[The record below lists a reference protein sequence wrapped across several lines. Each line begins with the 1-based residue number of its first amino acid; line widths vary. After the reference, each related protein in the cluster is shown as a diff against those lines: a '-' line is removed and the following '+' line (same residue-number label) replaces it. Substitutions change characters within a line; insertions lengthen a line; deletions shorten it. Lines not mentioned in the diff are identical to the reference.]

1 MKKHILL
8 PILGLM
14 LVYGCEKKEAI
25 KDTTDEKFCID
36 KNLKEKITIDPVQK
50 RTVSESINLTGNIT
64 YNNDHVVQFNSL
76 VEGIITKTTFS
87 LGDYVKKGQVL
98 AEIKSTELNGMQSE
112 SKSLQSQLSVAQR
125 QLQAT
130 KSMFDDG
137 IASQKDL
144 MQAQSELDVL
154 KSSLENVKANLAMFS
169 ASSERAVF
177 QIKAPTEGYVVAK
190 NISPG
195 MQITDGSEP
204 LFTISDLKEIWV
216 LVNVYTSNLKNVT
229 ENMLV
234 DVTTPAYPG
243 EIFKGK
249 ITMLSKVFD
258 AEEHVLKARIVMENK
273 NLKLKPGMTADIVID
288 KSLGGEMLAAVPAKA
303 AIFDNNRNYILI
315 YKDDCTIETREIN
328 PTIKNNNWIYF
339 DKGVNEG
346 EKVITKNHLLIHERL
361 KN

>member
-1 MKKHILL
+1 MKKLILL

-14 LVYGCEKKEAI
+14 LVYGCGKKEEI
-25 KDTTDEKFCID
+25 KDIKEEKFCID
-36 KNLKEKITIDPVQK
+36 KDLKEKITIEPVQK
-50 RTVSESINLTGNIT
+50 RSVSESINLTGNIT
-64 YNNDHVVQFNSL
+64 YNADHVVQFNSL

-98 AEIKSTELNGMQSE
+98 AEIKSTELNSMQAE
-112 SKSLQSQLSVAQR
+112 SKSFQSQIAVAQR
-125 QLQAT
+125 NLQST
-130 KSMFDDG
+130 KSMFEDG

-169 ASSERAVF
+169 ASSERSVF
-177 QIKAPTEGYVVAK
+177 LIKAPTEGYIVAK

-216 LVNVYTSNLKNVT
+216 LVNVYTSNLKNVS

-234 DVTTPAYPG
+234 DVTTPAYPD

-249 ITMLSKVFD
+249 IKMLAKVFD
-258 AEEHVLKARIVMENK
+258 VDEHVLKARIVMENK
-273 NLKLKPGMTADIVID
+273 NLKLKPGMTADIIID
-288 KSLGGEMLAAVPAKA
+288 KSKGGEMLAAVPAKA
-303 AIFDNNRNYILI
+303 VIFDNNRDHILI
-315 YKDDCTIETREIN
+315 YKNDCTIETREVN
-328 PTIKNNNWIYF
+328 PIIKNNNWIYF

-346 EKVITKNHLLIHERL
+346 EMVITKNQLLIHERL

>member
-1 MKKHILL
+1 MKKLILL

-14 LVYGCEKKEAI
+14 LVYGCGKKEEI
-25 KDTTDEKFCID
+25 KENKDEKFCID
-36 KNLKEKITIDPVQK
+36 KDLKEKITIEPVQK
-50 RTVSESINLTGNIT
+50 RAVSESINLTGNIT

-87 LGDYVKKGQVL
+87 LGDYVKKGQIL
-98 AEIKSTELNGMQSE
+98 AEIKSTELNSMQSE
-112 SKSLQSQLSVAQR
+112 SKSFQSQIAVAQR
-125 QLQAT
+125 NLQSV
-130 KSMFDDG
+130 KSMFEDG

-169 ASSERAVF
+169 ASSERSVF
-177 QIKAPTEGYVVAK
+177 QIKAPTEGYIVAK

-195 MQITDGSEP
+195 MQITEGSDP

-216 LVNVYTSNLKNVT
+216 LVNVYTSNLKNVS

-249 ITMLSKVFD
+249 ITMLAKVLD
-258 AEEHVLKARIVMENK
+258 ADEHVLKARIVMENK

-288 KSLGGEMLAAVPAKA
+288 KSKGGEMLVAVPAKA
-303 AIFDNNRNYILI
+303 VIFDNNRDHILI
-315 YKDDCTIETREIN
+315 YKNDCTIETREIN
-328 PTIKNNNWIYF
+328 PIIKNNNWIYF
-339 DKGVNEG
+339 DKGVKKG
-346 EKVITKNHLLIHERL
+346 EMVITKNQLLIHERL

>member
-1 MKKHILL
+1 MKKLILL

-14 LVYGCEKKEAI
+14 LLYGCGKKEAI
-25 KDTTDEKFCID
+25 KETKEDKFCID
-36 KNLKEKITIDPVQK
+36 KDLKEKITIEPVQK
-50 RTVSESINLTGNIT
+50 RAVSESINLTGNIT

-98 AEIKSTELNGMQSE
+98 AEIKSTELNSMQAQ
-112 SKSLQSQLSVAQR
+112 SKSFQSQLAVAQR
-125 QLQAT
+125 NLQSA
-130 KSMFDDG
+130 KSMFEDG

-154 KSSLENVKANLAMFS
+154 KSSLENVRANLAMFS
-169 ASSERAVF
+169 ASSERSVF
-177 QIKAPTEGYVVAK
+177 LIKAPTEGYIVAK

-195 MQITDGSEP
+195 MQITDASEP

-216 LVNVYTSNLKNVT
+216 LVNVYTSNLKNVS
-229 ENMLV
+229 ENMPV

-249 ITMLSKVFD
+249 IAMLAKVFD

-288 KSLGGEMLAAVPAKA
+288 KSKGGDMLAALPAKA
-303 AIFDNNRNYILI
+303 VIFDNNRDHILI
-315 YKDDCTIETREIN
+315 YKDDCTIETREVN
-328 PTIKNNNWIYF
+328 PIIKNNNWIYF

-346 EKVITKNHLLIHERL
+346 EMVITKNQLLIHERL

>member
-1 MKKHILL
+1 MKKLILL

-14 LVYGCEKKEAI
+14 LLYGCGKKEAI
-25 KDTTDEKFCID
+25 KETKEDKFCID
-36 KNLKEKITIDPVQK
+36 KDLKEKITIEPVQK
-50 RTVSESINLTGNIT
+50 RAVSESINLTGNIT

-98 AEIKSTELNGMQSE
+98 AEIKSTELNSMQAQ
-112 SKSLQSQLSVAQR
+112 SKSFQSQLAVAQR
-125 QLQAT
+125 NFQSA
-130 KSMFDDG
+130 KSMFEDG

-154 KSSLENVKANLAMFS
+154 KSSLENVRANLAMFS
-169 ASSERAVF
+169 ASSERSVF
-177 QIKAPTEGYVVAK
+177 LIKAPTEGYIVAK

-195 MQITDGSEP
+195 MQITDASEP

-216 LVNVYTSNLKNVT
+216 LVNVYTSNLKNVS
-229 ENMLV
+229 ENMPV

-249 ITMLSKVFD
+249 IAMLAKVFD

-288 KSLGGEMLAAVPAKA
+288 KSKGGDMLAALPAKA
-303 AIFDNNRNYILI
+303 VIFDNNRHHILI
-315 YKDDCTIETREIN
+315 YKDDCTIKTREVN
-328 PTIKNNNWIYF
+328 PIIKNNNWIYF

-346 EKVITKNHLLIHERL
+346 EMVITKNQLLIHERL

>member
-36 KNLKEKITIDPVQK
+36 KDLKEKITIEPVQK

-112 SKSLQSQLSVAQR
+112 SKSLQSQLSVAKR

-288 KSLGGEMLAAVPAKA
+288 KSLGGEILAAVPAKA

>member
-1 MKKHILL
+1 MKKFILL

-14 LVYGCEKKEAI
+14 LVYGCGKKEKTVAN
-25 KDTTDEKFCID
+25 KDEKFCID
-36 KNLKEKITIDPVQK
+36 KALKEKITIEPIQK

-87 LGDYVKKGQVL
+87 LGDYVRKGQVL
-98 AEIKSTELNGMQSE
+98 AEIKSTELNSMQSE
-112 SKSLQSQLSVAQR
+112 SKSLQSQIAVAQR
-125 QLQAT
+125 NLQST
-130 KSMFDDG
+130 KSMFEDG

-154 KSSLENVKANLAMFS
+154 KSSLENVRANLALFS
-169 ASSERAVF
+169 ASSERSVF
-177 QIKAPTEGYVVAK
+177 QIKAPTEGYIVDK

-195 MQITDGSEP
+195 MQITDSSDP

-216 LVNVYTSNLKNVT
+216 LVNVYTSNLKNVS
-229 ENMLV
+229 ENMAV

-249 ITMLSKVFD
+249 IKMLAKVFD

-273 NLKLKPGMTADIVID
+273 NLKLKPGMTADISID
-288 KSLGGEMLAAVPAKA
+288 KSLGDKILLAVPAKSV
-303 AIFDNNRNYILI
+303 IFDNNRDHILI
-315 YKDDCTIETREIN
+315 YKNDCTIETREIN
-328 PTIKNNNWIYF
+328 PVVKNNNWVYF
-339 DKGVNEG
+339 DKGVKEG
-346 EKVITKNHLLIHERL
+346 EMVITKNQLLIHERL

>member
-1 MKKHILL
+1 MKKLILL

-14 LVYGCEKKEAI
+14 LLYGCGKKEAI
-25 KDTTDEKFCID
+25 KETKEDKFCID
-36 KNLKEKITIDPVQK
+36 KDLKEKITIEPVQK
-50 RTVSESINLTGNIT
+50 RAVSESINLTGNIT

-98 AEIKSTELNGMQSE
+98 AEIKSTELNSMQAQ
-112 SKSLQSQLSVAQR
+112 SKSFQSQLAVAQR
-125 QLQAT
+125 NLQSA
-130 KSMFDDG
+130 KSMFEDG
-137 IASQKDL
+137 ITSQKDL

-154 KSSLENVKANLAMFS
+154 KSSLENVRANLAMFS
-169 ASSERAVF
+169 ASSERSVF
-177 QIKAPTEGYVVAK
+177 LIKAPTEGYIVAK

-195 MQITDGSEP
+195 MQITDASEP

-216 LVNVYTSNLKNVT
+216 LVNVYTSNLKNVS
-229 ENMLV
+229 ENMPV

-249 ITMLSKVFD
+249 IAMLAKVFD

-288 KSLGGEMLAAVPAKA
+288 KSKGGDMLASLPAKA
-303 AIFDNNRNYILI
+303 VIFDNNRDHILI
-315 YKDDCTIETREIN
+315 YKDDCTIETREVN
-328 PTIKNNNWIYF
+328 PIIKNNNWIYF

-346 EKVITKNHLLIHERL
+346 EMVITKNQLLIHERL

>member
-1 MKKHILL
+1 MKKFILL

-14 LVYGCEKKEAI
+14 LVYGCGKKEEV
-25 KDTTDEKFCID
+25 KENKDEKFCID
-36 KNLKEKITIDPVQK
+36 KELKEKITIEPVQK
-50 RTVSESINLTGNIT
+50 RAVSESINLTGNIT
-64 YNNDHVVQFNSL
+64 YNGDHVVQFNSL

-98 AEIKSTELNGMQSE
+98 AEIKSTELNSMQSE
-112 SKSLQSQLSVAQR
+112 SKSLQSQIAVAQR
-125 QLQAT
+125 NLQAA
-130 KSMFDDG
+130 KSMFEDG
-137 IASQKDL
+137 ISSQKDL

-154 KSSLENVKANLAMFS
+154 KSSLENVRANLAMFS
-169 ASSERAVF
+169 ASSERSVF
-177 QIKAPTEGYVVAK
+177 QIKAPTEGYIVDK

-195 MQITDGSEP
+195 MQITDSSEP

-216 LVNVYTSNLKNVT
+216 LVNVYTSNLKNVS

-249 ITMLSKVFD
+249 IKMLAKVFD
-258 AEEHVLKARIVMENK
+258 ADEHVLKARIVMENK
-273 NLKLKPGMTADIVID
+273 NLKLKPGMTADISID
-288 KSLGGEMLAAVPAKA
+288 KSTGGESLAAVPAKA
-303 AIFDNNRNYILI
+303 AIFDNNRDYILI
-315 YKDDCTIETREIN
+315 YKNDCTIETREIN
-328 PTIKNNNWIYF
+328 PTIKNNTWLYF

-346 EKVITKNHLLIHERL
+346 EKVITKNQLLIHERL

>member
-14 LVYGCEKKEAI
+14 LVYGCDKKETI

-36 KNLKEKITIDPVQK
+36 KDLKEKITIEPVQK

-303 AIFDNNRNYILI
+303 AIFDNNRDYILI

-328 PTIKNNNWIYF
+328 PITKNNNWIYF
-339 DKGVNEG
+339 DKGVKEG

>member
-1 MKKHILL
+1 MKKFILL

-14 LVYGCEKKEAI
+14 LVYGCGKKEEI
-25 KDTTDEKFCID
+25 KATKDEKFCID
-36 KNLKEKITIDPVQK
+36 KALKQKITIEPIQK
-50 RTVSESINLTGNIT
+50 RTVTESINLTGNIT

-98 AEIKSTELNGMQSE
+98 AEIKSTELNSMQSE
-112 SKSLQSQLSVAQR
+112 SRSFQSQIAVAQR
-125 QLQAT
+125 NLQAT

-137 IASQKDL
+137 ISSQKDL

-177 QIKAPTEGYVVAK
+177 QIKAPTEGYIVAK

-195 MQITDGSEP
+195 MQITDGSDP

-249 ITMLSKVFD
+249 ITKLAKVFD
-258 AEEHVLKARIVMENK
+258 ADEHVLKARIVMENK
-273 NLKLKPGMTADIVID
+273 NLKLKPGMTADIIID
-288 KSLGGEMLAAVPAKA
+288 KSLGGEILVAVPAKA
-303 AIFDNNRNYILI
+303 AIFDNNRDYILI

-328 PTIKNNNWIYF
+328 PIKKNNNWIYF
-339 DKGVNEG
+339 DKGVKEG
-346 EKVITKNHLLIHERL
+346 EMVITKNHLLIHERL

>member
-36 KNLKEKITIDPVQK
+36 KDLKEKITIEPVQK

-98 AEIKSTELNGMQSE
+98 AEIKSTELNSMQSE

-154 KSSLENVKANLAMFS
+154 RSSLENVKANLAMFS

-328 PTIKNNNWIYF
+328 PTVKNNNWIYF
-339 DKGVNEG
+339 EKGVNEG

>member
-14 LVYGCEKKEAI
+14 LVYGCGKKEET
-25 KDTTDEKFCID
+25 KDPKDEKFCID
-36 KNLKEKITIDPVQK
+36 KDLKEKITIESAQK
-50 RTVSESINLTGNIT
+50 RLVSESINLTGNIT

-98 AEIKSTELNGMQSE
+98 AEIKSTELNSMQSE
-112 SKSLQSQLSVAQR
+112 SKSIQSQLSVAQR

-195 MQITDGSEP
+195 MQITSGSEP

-243 EIFKGK
+243 EVFKGK
-249 ITMLSKVFD
+249 IAMLAKVFD
-258 AEEHVLKARIVMENK
+258 ADEHVLKARIVLENK
-273 NLKLKPGMTADIVID
+273 NLKLKPGMTADIIID
-288 KSLGGEMLAAVPAKA
+288 KRLGDEMLVAVPAKA
-303 AIFDNNRNYILI
+303 AIFDNNRDYILI
-315 YKDDCTIETREIN
+315 YKNDCTIETREIN
-328 PTIKNNNWIYF
+328 PIIKNNNWIYF
-339 DKGVNEG
+339 NKGVKEG

>member
-14 LVYGCEKKEAI
+14 LVYGCEKKEAT

>member
-1 MKKHILL
+1 MKKLILL

-14 LVYGCEKKEAI
+14 LVYGCGKKEAI
-25 KDTTDEKFCID
+25 KDTKEEKFCID
-36 KNLKEKITIDPVQK
+36 KDLKEKITIEPVQK
-50 RTVSESINLTGNIT
+50 RAVSESINLTGNIT

-154 KSSLENVKANLAMFS
+154 KSSLENVRANLAMFS

-195 MQITDGSEP
+195 MQITEGSEP

-249 ITMLSKVFD
+249 ITMLAKVFD
-258 AEEHVLKARIVMENK
+258 ADEHVLKARIVMENK
-273 NLKLKPGMTADIVID
+273 NLKLKPGMTADIIID

-303 AIFDNNRNYILI
+303 AIFDNNRDYILI

-339 DKGVNEG
+339 DKGVKEG
-346 EKVITKNHLLIHERL
+346 EMIITKNHLLIHERL

>member
-1 MKKHILL
+1 MKKLILL

-14 LVYGCEKKEAI
+14 LLYGCGKKEAI
-25 KDTTDEKFCID
+25 KETKEDKFCID
-36 KNLKEKITIDPVQK
+36 KDLKEKITIEPVQK
-50 RTVSESINLTGNIT
+50 RAVSESINLTGNIT

-98 AEIKSTELNGMQSE
+98 AEIKSTELNSMQAQ
-112 SKSLQSQLSVAQR
+112 SKSFQSQLAVAQR
-125 QLQAT
+125 NLQSA
-130 KSMFDDG
+130 KSMFEDG

-154 KSSLENVKANLAMFS
+154 KSSLENVRANLAMFS
-169 ASSERAVF
+169 ASSERSVF
-177 QIKAPTEGYVVAK
+177 LIKAPTEGYIVAK

-195 MQITDGSEP
+195 MQITDASEP

-216 LVNVYTSNLKNVT
+216 LVNVYTSNLKNVS
-229 ENMLV
+229 ENMPV

-249 ITMLSKVFD
+249 IAMLAKVFD

-288 KSLGGEMLAAVPAKA
+288 KSKGGDMLAALPAKA
-303 AIFDNNRNYILI
+303 VIFDNNRDHILI
-315 YKDDCTIETREIN
+315 YKNDCTIETREVN

-346 EKVITKNHLLIHERL
+346 EMVITKNQLLIHERL

>member
-195 MQITDGSEP
+195 MQITDDSEP

>member
-36 KNLKEKITIDPVQK
+36 KDLKEKITIEPVQK

-76 VEGIITKTTFS
+76 VQGIITKTTFS

-303 AIFDNNRNYILI
+303 AIFDNNRDYILI

-328 PTIKNNNWIYF
+328 PITKNNNWIYF
-339 DKGVNEG
+339 DKGVKEG

>member
-1 MKKHILL
+1 MKKFILI

-14 LVYGCEKKEAI
+14 LVYGCGKKEEI
-25 KDTTDEKFCID
+25 KDTKDEKFCID
-36 KNLKEKITIDPVQK
+36 KELKEKITIEAVQK
-50 RTVSESINLTGNIT
+50 RAVSESINLTGNIT

-98 AEIKSTELNGMQSE
+98 AEIKSTELNSMQSE
-112 SKSLQSQLSVAQR
+112 SKSLQSQISVAQR
-125 QLQAT
+125 QLQSS
-130 KSMFDDG
+130 KSMFEDG

-144 MQAQSELDVL
+144 LQAQSELDVL
-154 KSSLENVKANLAMFS
+154 RSSLENVKANLAMFS

-177 QIKAPTEGYVVAK
+177 QIKAPTEGYIVAK

-195 MQITDGSEP
+195 MQITEGSEP

-229 ENMLV
+229 QDMLV

-249 ITMLSKVFD
+249 IAMLAKVFD
-258 AEEHVLKARIVMENK
+258 ADEHVLKARIVMENK
-273 NLKLKPGMTADIVID
+273 NLKLKPGMTADIIID
-288 KSLGGEMLAAVPAKA
+288 KSLGGEMLASLPAKA
-303 AIFDNNRNYILI
+303 AIFDNNRDYILI

-328 PTIKNNNWIYF
+328 PVIKNNNWIYF
-339 DKGVNEG
+339 NKGVKEG
-346 EKVITKNHLLIHERL
+346 EMVITKNHLLIHERL